1 MDSAPSMSSSIASDF
16 SGIVVFAILQFILS
30 CFVDTQNILRKKV
43 KNMRGIFR
51 RTRKIGKEHT
61 KVVSFVRTIIMYSIV
76 ILVMRIM
83 GKRQIGQLQ
92 PYEFVI
98 AIMISDLAT
107 LPMQDSAIP
116 LWTGIVPILSL
127 LLLQL
132 CISFSV
138 LKSKKIRSFFCG
150 KPCIMVKNGLII
162 EENLR
167 NQMYTLDDLLEALRL
182 KGFPDVKSVQLA
194 ILENNGELSV
204 LPTSE
209 AQEITRGDMN
219 IKAPSDVVTDLI
231 IGGCLL
237 EDNMEL
243 LNIKMELL
251 MSELHRY
258 GLNKIEDVFY
268 CYVNGAGKIVVQK
281 KGRQAVDIKE
291 RI

>member
-1 MDSAPSMSSSIASDF
+1 M
-16 SGIVVFAILQFILS
+16 
-30 CFVDTQNILRKKV
+30 
-43 KNMRGIFR
+43 
-51 RTRKIGKEHT
+51 
-61 KVVSFVRTIIMYSIV
+61 VSFIRTIIMYSIV
-76 ILVMRIM
+76 IFAMRIM

-98 AIMISDLAT
+98 AIMISDLAS
-107 LPMQDSAIP
+107 LPMQDSAIA
-116 LWTGIVPILSL
+116 LWTGIVPILCL

-138 LKSKKIRSFFCG
+138 LKSKKIRGFLCG
-150 KPCIMVKNGLII
+150 KPCIMIKNGVVI

-204 LPTSE
+204 LPISE
-209 AQEITRGDMN
+209 SQGITRGDMN

-237 EDNMEL
+237 EDNLEL
-243 LNIKMELL
+243 LNIRKTFLMEELL
-251 MSELHRY
+251 KK
-258 GLNKIEDVFY
+258 GLSKVEDVFY
-268 CYVNGAGKIVVQK
+268 CYVNGAGEIIVQ
-281 KGRQAVDIKE
+281 RKE
-291 RI
+291 SLKLR

>member
-1 MDSAPSMSSSIASDF
+1 M
-16 SGIVVFAILQFILS
+16 
-30 CFVDTQNILRKKV
+30 
-43 KNMRGIFR
+43 
-51 RTRKIGKEHT
+51 
-61 KVVSFVRTIIMYSIV
+61 VSFVRTIIMYAIV

-116 LWTGIVPILSL
+116 LWTGIVPILCL

-138 LKSKKIRSFFCG
+138 LKSKRVRGFLCG
-150 KPCIMVKNGLII
+150 KPCIMIKNGVII

-167 NQMYTLDDLLEALRL
+167 NQMYTLDDLLEALRI

-204 LPTSE
+204 LPISE
-209 AQEITRGDMN
+209 AQNVSRGDMS

-243 LNIKMELL
+243 LNIRNDLL
-251 MSELHRY
+251 MHELQKT
-258 GLNKIEDVFY
+258 GLSKIEEVFY
-268 CYVNGAGKIVVQK
+268 CYVNGAGKIVVQR
-281 KGRQAVDIKE
+281 KGK
-291 RI
+291 